1 MAANVFELFATISLD
16 TDEYERKLKD
26 SENKT
31 STFADVLK
39 ANLASGAIIAG
50 VKKLAGVVADVG
62 KAAYTSYARYEQLAG
77 GAQLMFGDAYDFVAE
92 KARNAYKTVQMSQND
107 YLQQVNGFATGLKT
121 ALGGNVQRIAAAGD
135 GGLGEVGQG
144 DTADLLTG
152 DVDDHGEGAALVFGQ
167 IEAQRRDDGQQHD
180 RQRHQRVKAVPF
192 QFRRRGAGRHRRF
205 RPFR

>member
-31 STFADVLK
+31 STFSDVLK

-62 KAAYTSYARYEQLAG
+62 KAAYTSYARYEQLAS

-92 KARNAYKTVQMSQND
+92 KARNAYKSVQMSQND

-121 ALGGNVQRIAAAGD
+121 ALGGNVQAAAK
-135 GGLGEVGQG
+135 L
-144 DTADLLTG
+144 ADKVILRNPCKF
-152 DVDDHGEGAALVFGQ
+152 H
-167 IEAQRRDDGQQHD
+167 
-180 RQRHQRVKAVPF
+180 
-192 QFRRRGAGRHRRF
+192 
-205 RPFR
+205 

>member
-1 MAANVFELFATISLD
+1 MGANVFELFATISLD

-77 GAQLMFGDAYDFVAE
+77 GAQLMFGDAYDFVTE
-92 KARNAYKTVQMSQND
+92 KARNAYNCGSGISAER
-107 YLQQVNGFATGLKT
+107 LFAAGEWICYRPENRPRRQCAGRRRTCRQSYHRRSRRC
-121 ALGGNVQRIAAAGD
+121 GGNRKHPRSRTEC
-135 GGLGEVGQG
+135 L
-144 DTADLLTG
+144 
-152 DVDDHGEGAALVFGQ
+152 
-167 IEAQRRDDGQQHD
+167 
-180 RQRHQRVKAVPF
+180 
-192 QFRRRGAGRHRRF
+192 
-205 RPFR
+205 